1 MAPAGVSYHYLSERG
16 VSLRFL
22 FFSVPATLV
31 VNHVLMSNNRSVGPS
46 LRRLHSLRLIS
57 LNDLRLKE
65 ISAYRYGTEL
75 AAKYF
80 GRKFQKHSE

>member
-1 MAPAGVSYHYLSERG
+1 
-16 VSLRFL
+16 
-22 FFSVPATLV
+22 
-31 VNHVLMSNNRSVGPS
+31 MSNNRSVGPS